1 MRDDQDW
8 AVSQHGRRSADFNMS
23 RNMQEASAQSY
34 PVEGEM
40 KWFDLRGKCIQ
51 PFLLHNK
58 VLLALNVTVEKRK
71 KVLRAEYRKKNG
83 R

>member
-1 MRDDQDW
+1 MRATKTEQS
-8 AVSQHGRRSADFNMS
+8 VSTVVVQRILNMA
-23 RNMQEASAQSY
+23 RNMEEASGEAY
-34 PVEGEM
+34 PVEGET
-40 KWFDLRGKCIQ
+40 KWFDLRCKCIQ

-71 KVLRAEYRKKNG
+71 KVLHVEYRMKNG